1 MLRTL
6 SPVTLKSFVSME
18 NNLKTI
24 KNILIFITSILIAF
38 LLNELSH
45 LLIPLALALFF
56 AILLQPILAW
66 FERKSWPFSLSLIVI
81 SLTSISTVALIGLMI
96 YQTGVSLVKQKDKL
110 LEQINVKLQGILEW
124 VHQLTGVA
132 MNSADIT
139 SALSQMMSADWIIK
153 SSGTLAG
160 FLGNFT
166 GVFVMT
172 SLYLVLLLGSILK
185 YEQYIHYLEEGEV
198 DEGHS
203 ILKGFEQVKNSI
215 VTYIKVKFLMSL
227 CTGAGFGL
235 VCWLFGIDFALFWGF
250 LAFVLNFIPTVG
262 SITATI
268 PPILL
273 GLIQL
278 SNIPTLLLLAL
289 CLIVIQFFFGNLLE
303 PKLLGASLSLN
314 AVVVIL
320 GLVFWGYL
328 WGITGMILS
337 VPLLVLLKVILAQM
351 PDATLIVRLMG
362 NSREA
367 GQGYKT
373 NE

>member
-1 MLRTL
+1 
-6 SPVTLKSFVSME
+6 ME

-24 KNILIFITSILIAF
+24 KNLLIFISSILIAF
-38 LLNELSH
+38 LLHQLSH
-45 LLIPLALALFF
+45 LLIPLALALFL

-66 FERKSWPFSLSLIVI
+66 FERKKWPFGLSLLVI
-81 SLTSISTVALIGLMI
+81 SLTSISTVSLIGFMI

-110 LEQINVKLQGILEW
+110 LGQINVKLEGVLEW
-124 VHQLTGVA
+124 IHQITAVEISPE
-132 MNSADIT
+132 NIT
-139 SALSQMMSADWIIK
+139 SSLSQIMSADWIIK

-166 GVFVMT
+166 GIFVMT

-185 YEQYIHYLEEGEV
+185 YEQYIHYLEEGDSNGEN
-198 DEGHS
+198 S

-215 VTYIKVKFLMSL
+215 VTYIKVKFFMSL
-227 CTGAGFGL
+227 CTGIGFGL
-235 VCWLFGIDFALFWGF
+235 VCWMFGVDFALFWGF

-278 SNIPTLLLLAL
+278 STIPSLLLMAL
-289 CLIVIQFFFGNLLE
+289 CLIAVQFFFGNFLE
-303 PKLLGASLSLN
+303 PKMLGASLSLN

-362 NSREA
+362 NSGKSA
-367 GQGYKT
+367 G
-373 NE
+373 

>member
-1 MLRTL
+1 
-6 SPVTLKSFVSME
+6 ME

-24 KNILIFITSILIAF
+24 KNILIFFTSILIA
-38 LLNELSH
+38 LLLSVLSN

-66 FERKSWPFSLSLIVI
+66 FERKKWPFGLSLLVI
-81 SLTSISTVALIGLMI
+81 SLTSISTVSLVGLMI
-96 YQTGVSLVKQKDKL
+96 YQTAVSLVNQKEKL
-110 LEQINVKLQGILEW
+110 LSQINVKLQGILDW
-124 VHQLTGVA
+124 VYQVSGLKINSDDIITGLGQ
-132 MNSADIT
+132 T
-139 SALSQMMSADWIIK
+139 MSTDWIIK

-172 SLYLVLLLGSILK
+172 SLYLVLLLGGILK
-185 YEQYIHYLEEGEV
+185 YEQYIKYLEKGDAEGEKN
-198 DEGHS
+198 

-215 VTYIKVKFLMSL
+215 VTYIKVKFFMSL
-227 CTGAGFGL
+227 CTGTGFGL

-262 SITATI
+262 SIVATI

-278 SNIPTLLLLAL
+278 NTIPPLLFLGL
-289 CLIVIQFFFGNLLE
+289 CLIAIQFFFGNFLE

-328 WGITGMILS
+328 WGVTGMILS
-337 VPLLVLLKVILAQM
+337 VPLLVLLKVILVQI

-362 NSREA
+362 SSRETA
-367 GQGYKT
+367 A
-373 NE
+373 N

>member
-1 MLRTL
+1 
-6 SPVTLKSFVSME
+6 ME

-24 KNILIFITSILIAF
+24 KNLLIFISSILIAF
-38 LLNELSH
+38 LLHELSH

-66 FERKSWPFSLSLIVI
+66 FERKKWPFGLSLLVI

-110 LEQINVKLQGILEW
+110 LGQINIKLEGILEW
-124 VHQLTGVA
+124 MHQITVVEI
-132 MNSADIT
+132 NPADIT
-139 SALSQMMSADWIIK
+139 SSLSQIMSADWIIK

-166 GVFVMT
+166 GIFVMT

-185 YEQYIHYLEEGEV
+185 YEQYIHYLEEGDSNGEN
-198 DEGHS
+198 S

-215 VTYIKVKFLMSL
+215 VTYIKVKFFMSL
-227 CTGAGFGL
+227 CTGIGFGL
-235 VCWLFGIDFALFWGF
+235 VCWIFGVDFALFWGF

-278 SNIPTLLLLAL
+278 STIPSLLLMAL
-289 CLIVIQFFFGNLLE
+289 CLIAVQFFFGNFLE
-303 PKLLGASLSLN
+303 PKMLGASLSLN

-337 VPLLVLLKVILAQM
+337 VPMLVLLKVVLAQM

-362 NSREA
+362 NSRKS
-367 GQGYKT
+367 GG
-373 NE
+373 

>member
-1 MLRTL
+1 MLYTL
-6 SPVTLKSFVSME
+6 TLKPFIHME

-24 KNILIFITSILIAF
+24 KNILIFMTSILIAF
-38 LLNELSH
+38 LLQKLSN

-56 AILLQPILAW
+56 AVLLQPILAW
-66 FERKSWPFSLSLIVI
+66 FERKKWPFGLSLAVI

-110 LEQINVKLQGILEW
+110 LGQINIKLQDILDWEQQITGIEI
-124 VHQLTGVA
+124 
-132 MNSADIT
+132 SATDIT
-139 SALSQMMSADWIIK
+139 STLSQMMSTDWIIR

-160 FLGNFT
+160 FLGDFT

-185 YEQYIHYLEEGEV
+185 YEQYILYLEQGDVEG
-198 DEGHS
+198 GKS
-203 ILKGFEQVKNSI
+203 ILKGFEQVKDSI
-215 VTYIKVKFLMSL
+215 VTYIKVKFFMSL
-227 CTGAGFGL
+227 CTGTGFGL
-235 VCWLFGIDFALFWGF
+235 VCWIFGIDFALFWGF

-278 SNIPTLLLLAL
+278 SNIPSLLLLAL
-289 CLIVIQFFFGNLLE
+289 CLIIIQFVFGNFVE

-328 WGITGMILS
+328 WGVTGMILS
-337 VPLLVLLKVILAQM
+337 VPMLVLLKVILAQI

-362 NSREA
+362 SSRKFT
-367 GQGYKT
+367 G
-373 NE
+373 

>member
-1 MLRTL
+1 
-6 SPVTLKSFVSME
+6 ME
-18 NNLKTI
+18 NNIKTI
-24 KNILIFITSILIAF
+24 KNLLIFISSILIAF

-66 FERKSWPFSLSLIVI
+66 FERKNWPFGLSLLVI
-81 SLTSISTVALIGLMI
+81 SLTSISAVALIGVMI
-96 YQTGVSLVKQKDKL
+96 YQTGASLVKQKDKL
-110 LEQINVKLQGILEW
+110 LEQINVKLEGILAW
-124 VHQLTGVA
+124 IHQITAVEINPA
-132 MNSADIT
+132 QIT
-139 SALSQMMSADWIIK
+139 SSLSQIMSADWIIK

-166 GVFVMT
+166 GTFVMT

-185 YEQYIHYLEEGEV
+185 YEQYIHYLEEGEANG
-198 DEGHS
+198 ENN

-215 VTYIKVKFLMSL
+215 VTYIKVKFFMSL

-235 VCWLFGIDFALFWGF
+235 VCWIFGIDFALFWGF

-278 SNIPTLLLLAL
+278 STMPSLLLMAL
-289 CLIVIQFFFGNLLE
+289 CLIAVQFFFGNFLE
-303 PKLLGASLSLN
+303 PKMLGASLSLN
-314 AVVVIL
+314 AVAVIL

-362 NSREA
+362 NSGKSGERREGS
-367 GQGYKT
+367 GQPLP
-373 NE
+373 

>member
-1 MLRTL
+1 
-6 SPVTLKSFVSME
+6 ME

-24 KNILIFITSILIAF
+24 KNLLIFISSILIAF
-38 LLNELSH
+38 LLHQLSH
-45 LLIPLALALFF
+45 LLIPLALALFL

-66 FERKSWPFSLSLIVI
+66 FERKKWPFGLSLLVI
-81 SLTSISTVALIGLMI
+81 SLTSISTVSLIGFMI
-96 YQTGVSLVKQKDKL
+96 YQTGVSLVKQKDKPL
-110 LEQINVKLQGILEW
+110 GQINVKLEGVLEW
-124 VHQLTGVA
+124 IHQITAVEISPE
-132 MNSADIT
+132 NIT
-139 SALSQMMSADWIIK
+139 SSLSQIMSADWIIK

-166 GVFVMT
+166 GIFVMT

-185 YEQYIHYLEEGEV
+185 YEQYIHYLEEGDSNGEN
-198 DEGHS
+198 S

-215 VTYIKVKFLMSL
+215 VTYIKVKFFMSL
-227 CTGAGFGL
+227 CTGIGFGL
-235 VCWLFGIDFALFWGF
+235 VCWMFGVDFALFWGF

-278 SNIPTLLLLAL
+278 STIPSLLLMAL
-289 CLIVIQFFFGNLLE
+289 CLIAVQFFFGNFLE
-303 PKLLGASLSLN
+303 PKMLGASLSLN

-362 NSREA
+362 NSGKSA
-367 GQGYKT
+367 G
-373 NE
+373 